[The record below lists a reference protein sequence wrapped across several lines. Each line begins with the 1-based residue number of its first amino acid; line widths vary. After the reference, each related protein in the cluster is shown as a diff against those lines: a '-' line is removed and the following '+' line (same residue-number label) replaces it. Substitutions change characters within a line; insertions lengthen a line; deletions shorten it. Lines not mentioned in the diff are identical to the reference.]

1 MVVDDET
8 ISRKILSR
16 YVEKTEFLTLSHELT
31 NGIEASNILLKEEA
45 DIDLIFLDIEMP
57 EMTGLEL
64 IESLDRSYQVVL
76 TTSAERYAVDAF
88 ELNVIDYLV
97 KPIEYPRFLKA
108 ALKAR
113 DNLDSLIKTSEGQST
128 IFIKS
133 DSKLV
138 KLDIEEINFVEAL
151 ADYVIFNT
159 TKGKFIVHYTM
170 KGIEKRLSS
179 NDFVRVHRSFIINT
193 KKINALEDMNVTMT
207 DKSIPIGASY
217 KESLY
222 KRLNIL

>member
-1 MVVDDET
+1 MVVDDEA
-8 ISRKILSR
+8 ISRKILTC
-16 YVEKTEFLTLSHELT
+16 YVEKTEFLSLDHEVT

-45 DIDLIFLDIEMP
+45 DVDLIFLDIEMP
-57 EMTGLEL
+57 EMSGLEL
-64 IESLDRSYQVVL
+64 IESLDRSYQVVF

-88 ELNVIDYLV
+88 EHNVIDYLI
-97 KPIEYPRFLKA
+97 KPIEYSRFLKA
-108 ALKAR
+108 ALKAK
-113 DNLDSLIKTSEGQST
+113 DNLESLRKNSESQST

-133 DSKLV
+133 ESKLV
-138 KLDIEEINFVEAL
+138 KLDTSEINFIEAL

-159 TKGKFIVHYTM
+159 VKGKFIVHYTM
-170 KGIEKRLSS
+170 KGIEKRLPP
-179 NDFVRVHRSFIINT
+179 NQFVRGHRSFIINS

-217 KESLY
+217 EENLY